1 MNMDD
6 TWFMEWYYKEA
17 AEEEIALLEKVEDFQ
32 ELFDDMLFQENT
44 STYKLIQCKSKPKD
58 SNEWISDVLSLPESL
73 EYFSYAFFHFKV
85 EEMSDC
91 YGCYNHKEQLLSIV
105 PSAINDDSIIL
116 HEMIH
121 LHESVINDLP
131 MYYHDMVY
139 WCLYDDLKN
148 KIPKLDEIISG
159 HAHLLTES
167 FIYANGGLHDILFL
181 LKSFDLDIKQGYSLG
196 TVFGYGRAKEFQS
209 YTYNA
214 N

>member
-6 TWFMEWYYKEA
+6 SWFMEWRCKEA
-17 AEEEIALLEKVEDFQ
+17 TDEEIALFEKVADFQ

-44 STYKLIQCKSKPKD
+44 STYKLIQCESQPQG
-58 SNEWISDVLSLPESL
+58 SSEWISDVVSLPESL
-73 EYFSYAFFHFKV
+73 EYFSYTFFHFKI
-85 EEMSDC
+85 EKMPGYD
-91 YGCYNHKEQLLSIV
+91 GCYNHKEQLLSV
-105 PSAINDDSIIL
+105 APSAANDDGTIL

-131 MYYHDMVY
+131 MYYHDMIY

-148 KIPKLDEIISG
+148 KIPKLDEIIAD

-167 FIYANGGLHDILFL
+167 SIYAKGGLHDILFL
-181 LKSFDLDIKQGYSLG
+181 LKSFDLDIKKGYSLG
-196 TVFGYGRAKEFQS
+196 TIFGYGRAKEFQS
-209 YTYNA
+209 YTYNK